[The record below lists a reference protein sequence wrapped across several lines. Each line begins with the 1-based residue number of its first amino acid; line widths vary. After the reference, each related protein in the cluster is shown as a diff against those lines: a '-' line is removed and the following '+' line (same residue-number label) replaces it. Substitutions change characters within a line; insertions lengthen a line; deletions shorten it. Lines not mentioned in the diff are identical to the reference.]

1 MTLGLGREQTANRAV
16 HKRILIHRRAIGRR
30 HLHQTDVLFL
40 VLLQL
45 LVLEFA
51 IVDHLLGVLHREA
64 ARRSD
69 HSADLDEQ
77 CAPEA
82 LCIALGAGAAALEA
96 LRVRIVLVAFTL
108 QSMALALE
116 LRHVVLDTLALEQ
129 GELELIAQGNVGL
142 TKVVVAGSIQGE
154 LQEGA
159 VRACILR

>member
-16 HKRILIHRRAIGRR
+16 HKRILIYRRAVGRR
-30 HLHQTDVLFL
+30 HLHQADVLFL

-45 LVLEFA
+45 LVLTIA
-51 IVDHLLGVLHREA
+51 IVDHLLHREA
-64 ARRSD
+64 ARRGD

-116 LRHVVLDTLALEQ
+116 LRHVVLNTLALEQ

>member
-1 MTLGLGREQTANRAV
+1 MTLGLGREQLANRAV
-16 HKRILIHRRAIGRR
+16 HKRILIYRRAIGRR
-30 HLHQTDVLFL
+30 HLHQTD

-64 ARRSD
+64 SRRGD
-69 HSADLDEQ
+69 HGADLDEQ

-96 LRVRIVLVAFTL
+96 LRVRIVLVAFAL

-116 LRHVVLDTLALEQ
+116 LRDIVLDTLALEQ
-129 GELELIAQGNVGL
+129 GELELIAEGNVGL